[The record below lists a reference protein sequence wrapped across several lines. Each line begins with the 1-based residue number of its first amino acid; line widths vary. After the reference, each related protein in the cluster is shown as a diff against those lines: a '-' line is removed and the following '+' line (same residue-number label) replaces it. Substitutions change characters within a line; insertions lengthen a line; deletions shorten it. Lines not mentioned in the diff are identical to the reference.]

1 MTIEL
6 KIVNGF
12 RRRRC
17 GNRCRGR
24 LFGLEDSTAAEEG
37 RANKDGGNVSGSES
51 GCLSVSH

>member
-24 LFGLEDSTAAEEG
+24 LFGLEDSTTAEEG